1 VYHFTNWGKLGAQ
14 RHEKGMVVPDYDLVV
29 IGGGFAGAADTLSFL
44 ETAEK
49 AGRGTLSEFNAA

>member
-1 VYHFTNWGKLGAQ
+1 
-14 RHEKGMVVPDYDLVV
+14 MVVPDYDLVV